1 MGKISCLNV
10 YKHRVCGEP
19 PANKHR
25 RERARAEH
33 TRAHTHTHTHTR
45 TLTPAN
51 GPFSPPHFN
60 PKPNPLSPGE
70 EKQTP
75 SPTTPFATKTL
86 RLPPSLPPAATTHT
100 RARCKISGS
109 ALCTTKGNS
118 SWKGLGRGGWE
129 GREKKKNPLFLGV
142 SRGEGEM
149 LHASP
154 HSFPPFFFISSFL
167 SLPFLP
173 AGFVPSQGWQ
183 KTQGQFLLPTIPGS
197 LGPSQNPPNFPPRFL
212 FPLGRPDIPAR
223 FAHGAKE
230 AALALSM
237 QAAAPPRAGPA
248 GGSACPKFAL
258 KPGGCRGSAPSLRPL
273 RFSALLPATFRGAFF
288 LFF

>member
-1 MGKISCLNV
+1 MFTSTACAGSLLPTNT
-10 YKHRVCGEP
+10 GESEP
-19 PANKHR
+19 GLSTH
-25 RERARAEH
+25 AR
-33 TRAHTHTHTHTR
+33 THTR
-45 TLTPAN
+45 THTLAPSH

-70 EKQTP
+70 KKQTP

-129 GREKKKNPLFLGV
+129 GREKKKKSPFP
-142 SRGEGEM
+142 RGEPGERGNAACFSS
-149 LHASP
+149 LLSP
-154 HSFPPFFFISSFL
+154 HFLYFFL
-167 SLPFLP
+167 SLSLITPGGFCSLPGMAENPGPFLP
-173 AGFVPSQGWQ
+173 ASHPR
-183 KTQGQFLLPTIPGS
+183 LPRPFAEPPKLSAAISLPPRPPRHCSRVRTWSEGSSAGS
-197 LGPSQNPPNFPPRFL
+197 L
-212 FPLGRPDIPAR
+212 
-223 FAHGAKE
+223 
-230 AALALSM
+230 

-258 KPGGCRGSAPSLRPL
+258 KPGGCRGLSPSPCPRPFFRSFPRYFL
-273 RFSALLPATFRGAFF
+273 GTFYF
-288 LFF
+288 